1 VAEVGQHLLVCMKA
15 DAARKEESSL
25 ERVAE
30 SEAAAPDAEG
40 RMGMFAAE
48 VADGAYAA
56 GMDTTAVH
64 TEERIAVLDL
74 PCADGNTL
82 DMTAAVSCLVALEN
96 NSYHAVSQME
106 AWASGRMAACL
117 KDDGS

>member
-1 VAEVGQHLLVCMKA
+1 VTG
-15 DAARKEESSL
+15 
-25 ERVAE
+25 

-40 RMGMFAAE
+40 RKGMFAGE

-56 GMDTTAVH
+56 DTDTIAGH
-64 TEERIAVLDL
+64 TEEGIVVLDL

-82 DMTAAVSCLVALEN
+82 DMTAAASYLVALEN

-106 AWASGRMAACL
+106 AWACGHMAACL